1 MSTSA
6 LERYGDSGY
15 GLPARGARRGDDR
28 LAKDTS
34 HGRHRLRHARLGCS
48 NQSASINTS
57 CVWLGFNVC
66 QVSPDDKILNGNPS
80 DAFSDRGLLVNS
92 RASSSPRHTWPPLT
106 VSPRLDACPHDC
118 TAYRRDDGPRR
129 ARLPHLTG
137 HPRRGRR
144 HATRLRKDQPCRL
157 SSSVT
162 SGDPFLRQWMRR
174 VPAGRRADAEV
185 ERRSPTRRWERAF
198 RLHLRR
204 PLGTTYRQRVPK
216 ALL

>member
-48 NQSASINTS
+48 SQSASINTS

-92 RASSSPRHTWPPLT
+92 RASSSPSTHVAAPD
-106 VSPRLDACPHDC
+106 RLASS
-118 TAYRRDDGPRR
+118 R
-129 ARLPHLTG
+129 RLP
-137 HPRRGRR
+137 
-144 HATRLRKDQPCRL
+144 TRLHGISSRRWTSPGTTSPPYGSPPSGSTARDSTPERSTLQM
-157 SSSVT
+157 SSS
-162 SGDPFLRQWMRR
+162 G
-174 VPAGRRADAEV
+174 
-185 ERRSPTRRWERAF
+185 
-198 RLHLRR
+198 H
-204 PLGTTYRQRVPK
+204 QR
-216 ALL
+216 